1 MSPKKFIP
9 VSHPVFS
16 GNEKKYALECLDSVW
31 ISSIGKFIPLFEK
44 KFAEFC
50 GVEHAV
56 STCNGTSALHLALL
70 GLGVSPGDEVLVPT
84 LTYISVANAVRYCG
98 ATPRFVDS
106 EARTFNLDPTQIEDK
121 ITSKTKGI
129 IAVHL
134 YGHPADMDAI
144 LEIARRRG
152 LFVLEDAA
160 ESPGAM
166 CRGRMV
172 GGLGDAAIFSFFGN
186 KIVTTGEG
194 GMVMTH
200 NAELSDRI
208 RILRGQGMDPNHR
221 YWFPVVGYN
230 YRMTNLEAAIGLAQT
245 EQIEEH
251 IASRRRVAEWYNQRL
266 EPLREF
272 LTLPIEEPWARHSFW
287 MYTVVLKDTV
297 RLERDAVIGG
307 LAAGGI
313 ETRPVFYPMHVLPP
327 YKEADGRYPVAEA
340 LARRGINLPTH
351 GLLTEED
358 VDYIAAS
365 LRTLCESRRT

>member
-1 MSPKKFIP
+1 VSPKRFIP

-16 GNEKKYALECLDSVW
+16 GNEKKYAMECLDSVW
-31 ISSIGKFIPLFEK
+31 ISSIGRFIPLFEQ

-56 STCNGTSALHLALL
+56 STCNGTCALHVALL

-84 LTYISVANAVRYCG
+84 LTYISAANAVRYCG

-106 EARTFNLDPTQIEDK
+106 EPRSMNIDPRQIEDK
-121 ITSKTKGI
+121 ITARTKGI

-134 YGHPADMDAI
+134 YGHPADMDPI

-152 LFVLEDAA
+152 LFVVEDVA
-160 ESPGAM
+160 EAPGALY
-166 CRGRMV
+166 RGRMV

-194 GMVMTH
+194 GMVITRD
-200 NAELSDRI
+200 ADLIGRI
-208 RILRGQGMDPNHR
+208 RILRGQGMDPDRR
-221 YWFPVVGYN
+221 YWFPLIGYN
-230 YRMTNLEAAIGLAQT
+230 YRMTNLQAAIGLAQT

-251 IASRRRVAEWYNQRL
+251 IESRRRVAAWYNRRL
-266 EPLREF
+266 QPLSEF
-272 LTLPIEEPWARHSFW
+272 LTLPVEETWARHSFW
-287 MYTVVLKDTV
+287 MYTVILKDSV
-297 RLERDAVIGG
+297 PLDRDAVMTG
-307 LAAGGI
+307 LSASGI

-327 YKEADGRYPVAEA
+327 YKEPDGRYPVAEA
-340 LARRGINLPTH
+340 IARRGLNLPTH

-358 VDYIAAS
+358 IDYIAES
-365 LRTLCESRRT
+365 LRTLCDRP